1 MKLLQNIL
9 VPVDFSESSSKA
21 VDGAIMLAKV
31 FDSRIFL
38 LHVTPDNNVSA
49 ELEEF
54 LMESINDRFNE
65 LRSRIEKEKISVGHI
80 ITEKGVPFE
89 RIIQMARTTNANVIV
104 VGSGS
109 KKEGDVFKLGTTVEK
124 LMRKNQVPLW
134 VVKNEGMRP
143 IGKIL
148 CPVDFSDASRRA
160 LTNAIT
166 LAKHFDAELTI
177 LNVFTPF
184 RISSPRLKV
193 DHEAENMRLR
203 KMQEKQYH
211 AFLGQF
217 DLGSVRAGQLFVD
230 GEPHVEILNTVRE
243 KGIDLLLM
251 GTTGKTGLSRIL
263 MGSVTEKVTR
273 ELPCSFI
280 TTKATDITEDFFE
293 DNLREIESII
303 SSARLR
309 LEQAEYEKAIELYTT
324 GIKQY
329 PDNIPILAGLV
340 ESYKAIG
347 DTDRAG
353 YYRNYAREVIKR
365 MWGEEYLER
374 INLE

>member
-9 VPVDFSESSSKA
+9 VPVDFSESSTRA
-21 VDGAIMLAKV
+21 VEAAIMLAKV
-31 FDSRIFL
+31 FDSRISL
-38 LHVTPDNNVSA
+38 LHVTPDNNVSG
-49 ELEEF
+49 ELQAI
-54 LMESINDRFNE
+54 LMDSINNRFKE
-65 LRSRIEKEKISVGHI
+65 LQSRIEKEN
-80 ITEKGVPFE
+80 ITVESATSEKGIPFE
-89 RIIQMARTTNANVIV
+89 RIIQRARTSNPNVIV
-104 VGSGS
+104 AGSGN
-109 KKEGDVFKLGTTVEK
+109 KKEGDVFRLGTTVEK

-134 VVKNEGMRP
+134 VVKNEEVRP
-143 IGKIL
+143 ISRIL

-166 LAKHFDAELTI
+166 LAKHLNAELTI

-184 RISSPRLKV
+184 MISSPRLKV
-193 DHEAENMRLR
+193 DQEAENKRLR

-211 AFLGQF
+211 DFLVQF
-217 DLGSVRAGQLFVD
+217 DLGSVRNRKLFVD
-230 GEPHVEILNTVRE
+230 GEPHLKILYTIRDE
-243 KGIDLLLM
+243 GIDLLLM

-280 TTKATDITEDFFE
+280 TTKARDITEDFFA

-303 SSARLR
+303 SSAKTTFK
-309 LEQAEYEKAIELYTT
+309 QGDYDKAIEFYTL

-340 ESYKAIG
+340 ETYKAAG
-347 DTDRAG
+347 NAERAD
-353 YYRNYAREVIKR
+353 YYRKYAREIIKR
-365 MWGEEYLER
+365 MWGEEYLQI